1 VYSRIRSLEMQSIF
15 ATSRWVSS
23 FCIPTSFVNL
33 LGKYHGTHIMIQF
46 KCNVNQ
52 FLGAFT
58 CADPLLAKYSQHD
71 HEGAGPGRKLLI
83 VGVVLMLSGCGASKS
98 MVTARYEKLETWQI
112 CKKILTNEM
121 SAWKVPWANEVLQAR
136 GENCEK
142 YIGQFQPPVVTSS
155 PTRVCFPMPDGMVVC
170 N

>member
-1 VYSRIRSLEMQSIF
+1 
-15 ATSRWVSS
+15 
-23 FCIPTSFVNL
+23 
-33 LGKYHGTHIMIQF
+33 
-46 KCNVNQ
+46 
-52 FLGAFT
+52 
-58 CADPLLAKYSQHD
+58 
-71 HEGAGPGRKLLI
+71 
-83 VGVVLMLSGCGASKS
+83 

-121 SAWKVPWANEVLQAR
+121 SSWKVPWANEVLQAR

-170 N
+170 NQAQTRLFMASVLY